1 MADVRGGEWEEWAG
15 RGGREQ
21 CFPFA
26 ARALIALTFGCK
38 TIDHDDAHCLF
49 DREGDRE
56 SGREREEK
64 RRRERERMRERGE
77 GEEEEGERDGE
88 RGEVSKCNAN
98 VECECEC

>member
-1 MADVRGGEWEEWAG
+1 MAVGRGGEEEWAEWGG

-21 CFPFA
+21 CFPIA

-49 DREGDRE
+49 DREGDTE
-56 SGREREEK
+56 SGRERGRDEEK
-64 RRRERERMRERGE
+64 RERG
-77 GEEEEGERDGE
+77 G
-88 RGEVSKCNAN
+88 KCNAN